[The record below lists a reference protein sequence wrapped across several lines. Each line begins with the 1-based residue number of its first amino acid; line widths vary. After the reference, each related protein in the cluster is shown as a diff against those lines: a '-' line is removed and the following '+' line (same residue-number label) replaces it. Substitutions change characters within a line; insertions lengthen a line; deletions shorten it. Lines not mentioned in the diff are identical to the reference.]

1 MLFRSLLD
9 GYDAGDLRVYLT
21 AVKPAGANVQVYY
34 KVRNSLDNTPIENHD
49 WVRMVQKT
57 SEFIYSV
64 NNEQIEYEYR
74 PSLTSNNIVYSTDST
89 TYKSFNQFAIKVV
102 MSTTD
107 TTLNGIPY
115 LYDIRAYA
123 LPGDS
128 Y

>member
-1 MLFRSLLD
+1 MLFRS
-9 GYDAGDLRVYLT
+9 YLT

-74 PSLTSNNIVYSTDST
+74 PAIDSNNIIYSTDVA
-89 TYKSFNQFAIKVV
+89 TYRTFNQFAIKIV
-102 MSTTD
+102 MASD
-107 TTLNGIPY
+107 GTLATNLPY
-115 LYDIRAYA
+115 AYDVRAIA
-123 LPGDS
+123 MPGDV